1 MIALLQNF
9 LKKTQNK
16 EGRNIELAILDESH
30 EMKSNIIA
38 KSIEQSQ
45 SSKEE
50 PIFINITTEGFV
62 ENGYLDNE
70 LKYARE
76 VLRGEREDEEL
87 LS

>member
-1 MIALLQNF
+1 M
-9 LKKTQNK
+9 
-16 EGRNIELAILDESH
+16 AILDESH

-62 ENGYLDNE
+62 ENGYLDHIKSEHLNP
-70 LKYARE
+70 
-76 VLRGEREDEEL
+76 VL
-87 LS
+87 LSSVLENGIRNNNDERALSAFNCFM